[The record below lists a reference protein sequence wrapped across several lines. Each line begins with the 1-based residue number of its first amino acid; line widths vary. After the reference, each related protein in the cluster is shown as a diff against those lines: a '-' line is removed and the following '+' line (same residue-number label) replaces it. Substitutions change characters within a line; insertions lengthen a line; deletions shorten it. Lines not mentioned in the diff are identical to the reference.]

1 MKFLSFD
8 YKILKSKEIYL
19 IIKKILFLFY
29 RLKLKIFIIQKLI
42 KFFKFNQ
49 LFLYF
54 YNMLFILIPFII
66 KYYSFKFI
74 IF

>member
-19 IIKKILFLFY
+19 IIKKFLFLLY
-29 RLKLKIFIIQKLI
+29 RLKFKFFIIQKLI

-49 LFLYF
+49 LFLNF
-54 YNMLFILIPFII
+54 YNILFILIPFII